1 MTNIS
6 KIKLGLIVGPTAS
19 GKTAASIALAK
30 RLNAE
35 IISADSI
42 QVYKSMDIGSAK
54 PSMEE
59 RQGIPHHLMDAVDID
74 SPKFSVAEYRRMAGE
89 AIDDIVSRG
98 KYPLVVGGTG
108 LYVNSLIYPLNFTS
122 VPSDET
128 LRAELTAIENQQKGA
143 AYALLEREDPKAAQR
158 LHPNDVKRII
168 RALEVVR
175 LTGKPIH
182 QHGGD
187 FANEANVE
195 IPYEPTIIGLTM
207 PRERLYE
214 RINLRVD
221 VMLEQGLLEE
231 ARGIYEAGYD
241 LSLPALQGLGYKQL
255 FKHFAGEYTLEE
267 AIEAIKLETRH
278 FAKRQLTW
286 FRRDKRIVWFDIS
299 EYPDGASLNEAIY
312 QHFQEGNND

>member
-1 MTNIS
+1 MSKTN

-19 GKTAASIALAK
+19 GKTAASIALAQ

-42 QVYKSMDIGSAK
+42 QVYRGMDIGSAK
-54 PSMEE
+54 PTIEE

-74 SPKFSVAEYRRMAGE
+74 SPKFSVAEYRRMAGK
-89 AIDDIVSRG
+89 AIEDIISRG

-122 VPSDET
+122 VPSDEK
-128 LRAELTAIENQQKGA
+128 LRAELTALEQECRGA
-143 AYALLEREDPKAAQR
+143 AYALLQAEDPKAAQR
-158 LHPNDVKRII
+158 LHPNDVKRVI

-175 LTGKPIH
+175 LTGRPIDD
-182 QHGGD
+182 HGGD
-187 FANEANVE
+187 FANQAQAD
-195 IPYEPTIIGLTM
+195 IPYDPTIIGLTM
-207 PRERLYE
+207 PRELLYE

-221 VMLEQGLLEE
+221 TMLEQGLLEE
-231 ARGIYEAGYD
+231 ARAIYSAGYD
-241 LSLPALQGLGYKQL
+241 PSLPALQGLGYKQL
-255 FKHFAGEYTLEE
+255 FKHFAGEYSFNE

-286 FRRDKRIVWFDIS
+286 FKRDKRIIWFDIS
-299 EYPDGASLNEAIY
+299 HYPDKESLDKAIY
-312 QHFQEGNND
+312 NTFCGGEQ

>member
-1 MTNIS
+1 MSDINKT
-6 KIKLGLIVGPTAS
+6 KLGLIVGPTAS
-19 GKTAASIALAK
+19 GKTAASIALAQ

-42 QVYKSMDIGSAK
+42 QVYRGMDIGSAK
-54 PSMEE
+54 PTMEE

-89 AIDDIVSRG
+89 AIDNIVSRG

-122 VPSDET
+122 VPSDEK
-128 LRAELTAIENQQKGA
+128 LRSELTALEQKQKGA
-143 AYALLEREDPKAAQR
+143 AYALLQAEDPKAARR
-158 LHPNDVKRII
+158 LHPNDVKRVI

-175 LTGKPIH
+175 LTGKPIDD
-182 QHGGD
+182 HGGD
-187 FANEANVE
+187 FANQAQAA

-207 PRERLYE
+207 PREMLYE

-221 VMLEQGLLEE
+221 IMLRQGLLDE
-231 ARGIYEAGYD
+231 ARAIYDAGYD
-241 LSLPALQGLGYKQL
+241 PALPALQGLGYKQL
-255 FKHFAGEYTLEE
+255 FKHFAGEYTFDE

-286 FRRDKRIVWFDIS
+286 FRRDKRIIWFDIS
-299 EYPDGASLNEAIY
+299 QYPDKESLNQAIY
-312 QHFQEGNND
+312 KTFCGGEQ

>member
-1 MTNIS
+1 
-6 KIKLGLIVGPTAS
+6 
-19 GKTAASIALAK
+19 
-30 RLNAE
+30 
-35 IISADSI
+35 
-42 QVYKSMDIGSAK
+42 MDIGSAK
-54 PSMEE
+54 PTMEE

-122 VPSDET
+122 VPSDEK
-128 LRAELTAIENQQKGA
+128 LRSELTALEQTQKGA
-143 AYALLEREDPKAAQR
+143 AYALLQTEDPKAAQR
-158 LHPNDVKRII
+158 LHPNDVKRVI

-175 LTGKPIH
+175 LTGKPIDD
-182 QHGGD
+182 HGGD
-187 FANEANVE
+187 FANQAQAA

-207 PRERLYE
+207 PREMLYE

-221 VMLEQGLLEE
+221 IMLRQGLLDE
-231 ARGIYEAGYD
+231 ARAIYDAGYEP
-241 LSLPALQGLGYKQL
+241 SLPALQGLGYKQL
-255 FKHFAGEYTLEE
+255 FKHFAGEYAFDE

-286 FRRDKRIVWFDIS
+286 FRRDKRIIWFDIS
-299 EYPDGASLNEAIY
+299 QYPDKESLNQAIY
-312 QHFQEGNND
+312 KTFCGGEQ

>member
-1 MTNIS
+1 MSDINKT
-6 KIKLGLIVGPTAS
+6 KLGLIVGPTAS
-19 GKTAASIALAK
+19 GKTAASIALAQ

-42 QVYKSMDIGSAK
+42 QVYRGMDIGSAK
-54 PSMEE
+54 PTMEE

-122 VPSDET
+122 VPSDEK
-128 LRAELTAIENQQKGA
+128 LRSELTALEQKQKGA
-143 AYALLEREDPKAAQR
+143 VYALLQAEDPKAARR
-158 LHPNDVKRII
+158 LHPNDVKRVI

-175 LTGKPIH
+175 LTGKPIDD
-182 QHGGD
+182 HGGD
-187 FANEANVE
+187 FANQAQAA

-207 PRERLYE
+207 PREMLYE

-221 VMLEQGLLEE
+221 IMLRQGLLDE
-231 ARGIYEAGYD
+231 ARAIYDAGYD
-241 LSLPALQGLGYKQL
+241 PALPALQGLGYKQL
-255 FKHFAGEYTLEE
+255 FKHFAGEYTFDE

-286 FRRDKRIVWFDIS
+286 FRRDKRIIWFDIS
-299 EYPDGASLNEAIY
+299 QYPDKESLNQAIY
-312 QHFQEGNND
+312 KTFCGGEQ

>member
-1 MTNIS
+1 MNNIS

-19 GKTAASIALAK
+19 GKTAASIALAQ

-42 QVYKSMDIGSAK
+42 QVYRGMDIGSAK
-54 PSMEE
+54 PTTEE

-74 SPKFSVAEYRRMAGE
+74 SPKFSVAEYRCMAGK
-89 AIDDIVSRG
+89 AIEDIAGRG
-98 KYPLVVGGTG
+98 KYPIVVGGTG

-122 VPSDET
+122 VPSDDN
-128 LRAELTAIENQQKGA
+128 LRAEISALEEKQKGA
-143 AYALLEREDPKAAQR
+143 AYMLLEKEDPTAAQR
-158 LHPNDVKRII
+158 LHPNDVKRVI

-175 LTGKPIH
+175 LTGKSID

-187 FANEANVE
+187 FSNRANAE

-207 PRERLYE
+207 PREKLYE

-221 VMLEQGLLEE
+221 IMLEQGLLEE

-255 FKHFAGEYTLEE
+255 FKHFSGEYSLDE

-286 FRRDKRIVWFDIS
+286 FRRDKRIVWFDIT
-299 EYPDGASLNEAIY
+299 EYPDSAALNDAIF
-312 QHFQEGNND
+312 QHFSGEIQ

>member
-1 MTNIS
+1 MSDINKT
-6 KIKLGLIVGPTAS
+6 KLGLIVGPTAS
-19 GKTAASIALAK
+19 GKTAASIALAQ

-42 QVYKSMDIGSAK
+42 QVYRGMDIGSAK
-54 PSMEE
+54 PTIEE

-74 SPKFSVAEYRRMAGE
+74 SPKFSVAEYRRMAGK

-122 VPSDET
+122 VPSDEK
-128 LRAELTAIENQQKGA
+128 LRSELTALEQTQKGA
-143 AYALLEREDPKAAQR
+143 AYALLQTEDPKAAQR
-158 LHPNDVKRII
+158 LHPNDVKRVI

-175 LTGKPIH
+175 LTGKPIDD
-182 QHGGD
+182 HGGD
-187 FANEANVE
+187 FANQAQAD

-207 PRERLYE
+207 PRDLLYE

-221 VMLEQGLLEE
+221 IMLRQGLLDE
-231 ARGIYEAGYD
+231 ARAIYDAGYEP
-241 LSLPALQGLGYKQL
+241 SLPALQGLGYKQL
-255 FKHFAGEYTLEE
+255 FKHFSGEYTFDE
-267 AIEAIKLETRH
+267 AIKAIKLETRH

-286 FRRDKRIVWFDIS
+286 FRRDKRIIWFDIS
-299 EYPDGASLNEAIY
+299 QYPDKESLNQAIY
-312 QHFQEGNND
+312 KTFCGGEQ